1 MEEKHMQAERL
12 PEAAKPEKKNRLP
25 GLGGKKKY
33 KRLISVTVV
42 LLAAV
47 LLGSQV

>member
-25 GLGGKKKY
+25 GPGGKKKY

-47 LLGSQV
+47 LLGS